1 MNIKILR
8 KTSYILLLCIS
19 GFLLCS
25 SNLIAAGQ
33 RDTTKVLLV
42 GNSYIYYNN
51 LAQMIGLIT
60 DSLDHKI
67 ICRKST
73 AGGATL
79 GEHWRGDKGLRS
91 KSIIK
96 SGGFDIVVIQDN
108 SMWPLQHKD
117 SVLFYGNLFCNK
129 IKETGAKP
137 YVYNTW
143 SRQAT
148 PETQP
153 LINQVYQE
161 MAESNHAE
169 LIPVGQCWAKAR
181 EWNKDINLFHP
192 DGSHPSPLGTFL
204 IALCYVKKI
213 TGKLPENFATVY
225 NYIDRDGETFRIMQV
240 SEAEIKFCVK
250 VVNEIMP

>member
-1 MNIKILR
+1 
-8 KTSYILLLCIS
+8 
-19 GFLLCS
+19 
-25 SNLIAAGQ
+25 
-33 RDTTKVLLV
+33 
-42 GNSYIYYNN
+42 
-51 LAQMIGLIT
+51 MIGLIT
-60 DSLDHKI
+60 DSIDHKI

-96 SGGFDIVVIQDN
+96 GGGFDIVVIQDN

-117 SVLFYGNLFCNK
+117 SVLFYGNLFCNL

-143 SRQAT
+143 SRQST

-153 LINQVYQE
+153 QINQVYQE
-161 MAESNHAE
+161 LAASNHTE
-169 LIPVGQCWAKAR
+169 LIPVGSCWAKAR
-181 EWNKDINLFHP
+181 EWDKDINLFHP

-204 IALCYVKKI
+204 TALCYVKKI
-213 TGKLPENFATVY
+213 TGKLPGRFATVY
-225 NYIDRDGETFRIMQV
+225 NYMDKDGETFRIMQV
-240 SEAEIKFCVK
+240 SEAEIQFCVK
-250 VVNEIMP
+250 VVNEILP

>member
-1 MNIKILR
+1 MRLMTKGTC
-8 KTSYILLLCIS
+8 KLLVYLTCLCAF
-19 GFLLCS
+19 GS
-25 SNLIAAGQ
+25 SLYAHGTK
-33 RDTTKVLLV
+33 DTTRVLLV

-60 DSLDHKI
+60 DSLDHKV

-79 GEHWRGDKGLRS
+79 GEHWRGNKGLRS
-91 KSIIK
+91 LEMIGK
-96 SGGFDIVVIQDN
+96 GGFDIVVIQDN

-117 SVLFYGNLFCNK
+117 SVLYYGKLFCDQ
-129 IKETGAKP
+129 IKKTGAKP

-143 SRQAT
+143 ARKST
-148 PETQP
+148 PEKQP
-153 LINQVYQE
+153 LINEVYE
-161 MAESNHAE
+161 ELAEKNQTG
-169 LIPVGQCWAKAR
+169 LIPAGACWDKAR
-181 EWNKDINLFHP
+181 MIDSTMELFHP

-213 TGKLPENFATVY
+213 TGKLPEQFATVY
-225 NYIDRDGETFRIMQV
+225 NYIDKDGETFRIMQV
-240 SEAEIKFCVK
+240 SEAEIKFCIK

>member
-1 MNIKILR
+1 L
-8 KTSYILLLCIS
+8 
-19 GFLLCS
+19 F
-25 SNLIAAGQ
+25 AAGK

-79 GEHWRGDKGLRS
+79 GEHWRGEKGLRS
-91 KSIIK
+91 KSLIK
-96 SGGFDIVVIQDN
+96 DGDYDIVVIQDN
-108 SMWPLQHKD
+108 SMWPIQHKD
-117 SVLFYGNLFCNK
+117 SVLLYGNQFCNL

-143 SRQAT
+143 SRQNT

-153 LINQVYQE
+153 LINEVYRE
-161 MAESNHAE
+161 LAESNHAQ

-181 EWNKDINLFHP
+181 EWNKELNLFHT

-213 TGKLPENFATVY
+213 TGKLPGRFATVY
-225 NYIDRDGETFRIMQV
+225 NYIDKDGETFRIMQV
-240 SEAEIKFCVK
+240 SEAEIQFCVK